1 VVLKKAGIALLQL
14 TAVSPRP
21 RARLRLLLGP
31 AQLLAGS

>member
-1 VVLKKAGIALLQL
+1 VLLEI
-14 TAVSPRP
+14 TAVSSRP